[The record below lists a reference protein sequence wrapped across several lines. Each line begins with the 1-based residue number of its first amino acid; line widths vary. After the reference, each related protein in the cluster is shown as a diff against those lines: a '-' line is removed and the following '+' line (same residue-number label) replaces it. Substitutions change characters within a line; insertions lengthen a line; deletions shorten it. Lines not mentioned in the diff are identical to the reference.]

1 MHAPSQ
7 QQQQDRRI
15 DQRLTNVRPDLPPAE
30 HAAEDG
36 RRVDQPVQTL
46 LQHRRENEVGGN
58 IQRLTL
64 VVSFARTVTGL
75 DRAVCDLSLTVYAPG
90 MASRGASP
98 VSPCAT
104 T

>member
-1 MHAPSQ
+1 M
-7 QQQQDRRI
+7 
-15 DQRLTNVRPDLPPAE
+15 
-30 HAAEDG
+30 
-36 RRVDQPVQTL
+36 QTL
-46 LQHRRENEVGGN
+46 LQQRRENEVGGN